1 MSREQNESWLAI
13 SAQAIGIAFLVGLC
27 AVAACTP
34 FFVAFYFI
42 RSLP

>member
-1 MSREQNESWLAI
+1 MASDRNESWLMIA
-13 SAQAIGIAFLVGLC
+13 AQSIGIAFLVGLC

-34 FFVAFYFI
+34 FFVAFYLI